1 VLALLALTVD
11 ETDEAF
17 ANVYSA
23 AVSLQNVLPRVSQRV
38 LVVAVSA
45 VATVGA
51 LAIDLRSYKQFL
63 LLLGAFFVP
72 LLGVLLADWL
82 SAGARYAEEDVFE
95 APALRPGMVAA
106 WLAGFLVYE
115 WLAQPTDLGFWT
127 RLLSHL
133 PQPSYQ
139 VGASVPSFV
148 TAFVLAGV
156 VVRVRAL
163 RSPRAAPRARRE
175 PLARSR

>member
-1 VLALLALTVD
+1 M
-11 ETDEAF
+11 
-17 ANVYSA
+17 
-23 AVSLQNVLPRVSQRV
+23 SLQNVLPRVSQRL

-45 VATVGA
+45 VATIGA

-82 SAGARYAEEDVFE
+82 SAGARYTVEDVFE
-95 APALRPGMVAA
+95 ALRPGMVAA

-127 RLLSHL
+127 SLLSHL

-148 TAFVLAGV
+148 TAFVLAGLA
-156 VVRVRAL
+156 VRVRAL

-175 PLARSR
+175 PLTRSR